1 MAFIANVK
9 IKNKKSKLSKIIKA
23 ILLVIVAVAIAVWG
37 AILYFNGQNIKAP
50 LIKFLSSRTS
60 FEINCQKVEFS
71 ALYPNVIKLHDI
83 KIGKSNID
91 EIYMEYDL
99 PSLLKSNTFE
109 IKYFYAK
116 GIKAD
121 DKDIQTLKQEKFK
134 FKDIHISKLDLVD
147 TPINLYKLS
156 LNKGSLSAVDAYL
169 ANDGKFS
176 FKVADVKASE
186 GVLDEQPVK
195 NLQANISVLP
205 EKVVIK
211 DLSLQIF
218 GGTLLADLT
227 VDRKTEALNFS
238 RLNLNKIIFK
248 DYKLLSKKYNIYAPE
263 ASVYDCVLALPKQD
277 LLFGQIRGAL
287 SDLLV
292 KDGSINFTFKG
303 SSGEISKP
311 SIQVTAENSDIEASI
326 TDNSISMKAD
336 GTVFDGSYSFDG
348 KYDYQNENEPL
359 LTIHNLSLKEGKFE
373 TTKEQYAFVRN
384 ILLNSNLNV
393 EKLNIDGTEF
403 VSFINT
409 LPLSIKSV
417 KLEANN
423 ISFNNKAKEENINN
437 TLDQNNF
444 DVKLDVKEVAQTKD
458 KATTNN
464 QSADD
469 TAVSKED
476 DDNYPLLKRLSP
488 LNSILSSSADNDE
501 DSSTSYITFSFDSAY
516 YSDLFIKQFDS
527 KLDLTDKGYAFNV
540 GKMLFKKSELAFE
553 IDADKELELSRFK
566 IFAPKFD
573 ISELNS
579 NLTDHLLSG
588 VINLEGE
595 IVKNEDTADKANKSD
610 DTKASAS
617 NDKSQSSD
625 NKTADNSS
633 SNNNNA
639 EIKDTDNSQD
649 KVAELYSG
657 NIKLTSDSLL
667 VSQFGLDLVNGG
679 LKKNYALNF
688 TQFLDAIKDGDLG
701 LYKLS
706 LNIFPQD
713 NFLKLKGSGDL
724 TTSHLTFNAKL
735 DLKTKDISARGTFV
749 SLPKDSISN
758 ITIKGL
764 TKEDTNDK
772 NIFITALSRG
782 EIRPGINEDVID
794 ENKAKEMT
802 DAASELN
809 KDKDQKGPE
818 ALEKSSQD
826 L

>member
-9 IKNKKSKLSKIIKA
+9 IKNKKSKISKIIKA

-99 PSLLKSNTFE
+99 PSLLKSDTFE

-134 FKDIHISKLDLVD
+134 FKDIHISNLDLVD

-169 ANDGKFS
+169 ANDGKLS
-176 FKVADVKASE
+176 FKVADVRANE
-186 GVLDEQPVK
+186 GVLDELPIK
-195 NLQANISVLP
+195 NLQANIGVLP

-248 DYKLLSKKYNIYAPE
+248 DYKLLSEKYNIYAPE

-311 SIQVTAENSDIEASI
+311 SIQVTAENSDIEANI
-326 TDNSISMKAD
+326 TDNSVSMKAD
-336 GTVFDGSYSFDG
+336 GTIFDGSYSFDG
-348 KYDYQNENEPL
+348 SYDYQNDNQPL

-373 TTKEQYAFVRN
+373 TTKEQYAFVRK
-384 ILLNSNLNV
+384 ILLNNNLNV
-393 EKLNIDGTEF
+393 EKFSIDGTEF

-423 ISFNNKAKEENINN
+423 IAFNNKAKEDNINN
-437 TLDQNNF
+437 DLDHNNF
-444 DVKLDVKEVAQTKD
+444 DVKEATQTKD
-458 KATTNN
+458 RAITNN
-464 QSADD
+464 QSADN
-469 TAVSKED
+469 TVASKED
-476 DDNYPLLKRLSP
+476 DDSYPLLKRLSP
-488 LNSILSSSADNDE
+488 LNSILSTSADNDE
-501 DSSTSYITFSFDSAY
+501 DNSTSYVTFSFDSAY

-553 IDADKELELSRFK
+553 IDTNTEFEISSFK
-566 IFAPKFD
+566 VFAPQFD

-595 IVKNEDTADKANKSD
+595 IVKNEETADSKSD
-610 DTKASAS
+610 EPKVSS
-617 NDKSQSSD
+617 SSDKTQSSD

-633 SNNNNA
+633 TNNA
-639 EIKDTDNSQD
+639 EIKDTDNNQD
-649 KVAELYSG
+649 KAEPLFKG

-667 VSQFGLDLVNGG
+667 VSQLGLDLVNGG

-688 TQFLDAIKDGDLG
+688 TQFFDAIKDGDLG
-701 LYKLS
+701 LYKLNI
-706 LNIFPQD
+706 NIFPQN
-713 NFLKLKGSGDL
+713 NFIKLKGSGDL

-735 DLKTKDISARGTFV
+735 DLSNKDFSARGTFV

-764 TKEDTNDK
+764 IKEDSKDK

-782 EIRPGINEDVID
+782 EIRPGINEEVLE
-794 ENKAKEMT
+794 ENNAKEMT

-809 KDKDQKGPE
+809 KDKDQKGPV

>member
-23 ILLVIVAVAIAVWG
+23 ILLVIVAIAIAVWG

-83 KIGKSNID
+83 KVGKSNID

-99 PSLLKSNTFE
+99 PSLLKSDTFE

-121 DKDIQTLKQEKFK
+121 DKDLQKLKQEKFK

-156 LNKGSLSAVDAYL
+156 LNQGSLSAVDAYL
-169 ANDGKFS
+169 GNDGKFS
-176 FKVADVKASE
+176 FKAADIRANE
-186 GVLDEQPVK
+186 GLLDEQPIK
-195 NLQANISVLP
+195 NLQTNIGVEP
-205 EKVVIK
+205 EKIVIK
-211 DLSLQIF
+211 DLSVQIF

-227 VDRKTEALNFS
+227 IDRKTEKLKFS

-248 DYKLLSKKYNIYAPE
+248 DYKLLSERYNIYAPE

-277 LLFGQIRGAL
+277 LLFGQVRGSI

-292 KDGSINFTFKG
+292 KDGKINFTFKG

-311 SIQVTAENSDIEASI
+311 SIQVTAENSDIEANLA
-326 TDNSISMKAD
+326 DNAISMKAE
-336 GTVFDGSYSFDG
+336 GTVFDGAYSFDVN
-348 KYDYQNENEPL
+348 YDYQSDSEPL

-373 TTKEQYAFVRN
+373 TTKEQYAFVQN
-384 ILLNSNLNV
+384 TLLNHNINV
-393 EKLNIDGTEF
+393 EKFSIDGTEF

-423 ISFNNKAKEENINN
+423 IAFNNKTKQDNINES
-437 TLDQNNF
+437 LDQNSF
-444 DVKLDVKEVAQTKD
+444 DVNTTATTADNEKSID
-458 KATTNN
+458 KASDTKNDVSSPLLSKLKPLNN
-464 QSADD
+464 LLDNNSQN
-469 TAVSKED
+469 ED
-476 DDNYPLLKRLSP
+476 DCSN
-488 LNSILSSSADNDE
+488 
-501 DSSTSYITFSFDSAY
+501 SYITFSFDSGY

-527 KLDLTDKGYAFNV
+527 KLDLSDKGYAFNV

-553 IDADKELELSRFK
+553 VDTDNELEILRVK
-566 IFAPKFD
+566 VFAPQFD

-595 IVKNEDTADKANKSD
+595 ITKTEELSEETDK
-610 DTKASAS
+610 TSAPKEVATT
-617 NDKSQSSD
+617 DKS
-625 NKTADNSS
+625 NNSE
-633 SNNNNA
+633 NNNIDKYSANINN
-639 EIKDTDNSQD
+639 EKNKVDDNNVGKAKQ
-649 KVAELYSG
+649 LYTG
-657 NIKLTSDSLL
+657 NISLTSDSLL
-667 VSQFGLDLVNGG
+667 VSQFGLDLINGG
-679 LKKNYALNF
+679 LKKNYALNYDELCD
-688 TQFLDAIKDGDLG
+688 TIKDGDLG

-706 LNIFPQD
+706 LKIFPQD

-735 DLKTKDISARGTFV
+735 DLNNKDFSARGTFV

-758 ITIKGL
+758 INIKGL
-764 TKEDTNDK
+764 TKDSLNEK
-772 NIFITALSRG
+772 NIFITALARG
-782 EIRPGINEDVID
+782 EIRPGINEDALQ
-794 ENKAKEMT
+794 EHTAKELT

>member
-23 ILLVIVAVAIAVWG
+23 ILLVIVAIAIAIWG

-71 ALYPNVIKLHDI
+71 ALYPNVIKLHDV
-83 KIGKSNID
+83 KVGKSNID

-99 PSLLKSNTFE
+99 PSLLKSDTFE

-121 DKDIQTLKQEKFK
+121 DKDLQKLKQEKFK

-156 LNKGSLSAVDAYL
+156 LNHGSLSAVDAYL
-169 ANDGKFS
+169 GNDGKFS
-176 FKVADVKASE
+176 FKAADIRANE
-186 GVLDEQPVK
+186 GQLDEQPIK
-195 NLQANISVLP
+195 NMQTNIGVEP
-205 EKVVIK
+205 EKIVIK
-211 DLSLQIF
+211 DLSVQIF

-227 VDRKTEALNFS
+227 IDRKTENLNFS

-248 DYKLLSKKYNIYAPE
+248 DYKLLSEKYNIYAPE

-277 LLFGQIRGAL
+277 LLFGQVRGSI

-292 KDGSINFTFKG
+292 KDGKINFTFKG

-311 SIQVTAENSDIEASI
+311 SIQVTAENSDIEANLADSALSI
-326 TDNSISMKAD
+326 KAE
-336 GTVFDGSYSFDG
+336 GTVFDGAYSFDVN
-348 KYDYQNENEPL
+348 YDYQNDSEPL

-373 TTKEQYAFVRN
+373 TTKEQYSFVQN
-384 ILLNSNLNV
+384 TLLNHNINV
-393 EKLNIDGTEF
+393 EKFSIDGTEF

-423 ISFNNKAKEENINN
+423 IAFDNKAKEDNINES
-437 TLDQNNF
+437 LDQNSF
-444 DVKLDVKEVAQTKD
+444 DASSTANTADNEKNID
-458 KATTNN
+458 KASDTMNDDSSPLLSKLKPLNN
-464 QSADD
+464 ILDNNSQN
-469 TAVSKED
+469 ED
-476 DDNYPLLKRLSP
+476 D
-488 LNSILSSSADNDE
+488 SSN
-501 DSSTSYITFSFDSAY
+501 SYITFSFDSGY

-527 KLDLTDKGYAFNV
+527 KLDLSDKGYAFNV

-553 IDADKELELSRFK
+553 VDADNELEILRLK
-566 IFAPKFD
+566 VFAPQFD

-595 IVKNEDTADKANKSD
+595 ITKTEELSEETDKTSAPKEVATTDKNNNSENNNTNSHSANINNVKNKD
-610 DTKASAS
+610 
-617 NDKSQSSD
+617 
-625 NKTADNSS
+625 ADN
-633 SNNNNA
+633 NLEKA
-639 EIKDTDNSQD
+639 KQ
-649 KVAELYSG
+649 LYTG
-657 NIKLTSDSLL
+657 NINLTSDSLL
-667 VSQFGLDLVNGG
+667 VSQFGLDLINGG
-679 LKKNYALNF
+679 LKKNYALNYDE
-688 TQFLDAIKDGDLG
+688 LCDAIKDGDLG

-706 LNIFPQD
+706 LKIFPQD

-735 DLKTKDISARGTFV
+735 DLNNKDFSARGTFV

-758 ITIKGL
+758 INIKGL
-764 TKEDTNDK
+764 TKESSNEK

-782 EIRPGINEDVID
+782 EIRPGINE
-794 ENKAKEMT
+794 EALQGHTAKELT

>member
-23 ILLVIVAVAIAVWG
+23 ILLVIVAIAIAIWG

-83 KIGKSNID
+83 KVGKSNID

-99 PSLLKSNTFE
+99 PSLLKSDTFE

-121 DKDIQTLKQEKFK
+121 DKDLQKLKQEKFK

-156 LNKGSLSAVDAYL
+156 LNHGSLSAVDAYL
-169 ANDGKFS
+169 GNDGKFS
-176 FKVADVKASE
+176 FKAADIRANE
-186 GVLDEQPVK
+186 GQLDEQPIK
-195 NLQANISVLP
+195 NLQTNIGVEP
-205 EKVVIK
+205 EKIVIK
-211 DLSLQIF
+211 DLSVQIF

-227 VDRKTEALNFS
+227 IDRKTENLNFS

-248 DYKLLSKKYNIYAPE
+248 DYKLLSEKYNIYAPE

-277 LLFGQIRGAL
+277 LLFGQVRGSI

-292 KDGSINFTFKG
+292 KDGKINFTFKG

-311 SIQVTAENSDIEASI
+311 SIQVTAENSDIEANLADSALSI
-326 TDNSISMKAD
+326 KAE
-336 GTVFDGSYSFDG
+336 GTVFDGAYSFDVN
-348 KYDYQNENEPL
+348 YDYQNDTEPL

-373 TTKEQYAFVRN
+373 TTKEQYAFVQNTLQNHN
-384 ILLNSNLNV
+384 INV
-393 EKLNIDGTEF
+393 EKFSIDGTEF

-423 ISFNNKAKEENINN
+423 IAFNDKAKQDNINEP
-437 TLDQNNF
+437 LDQNSF
-444 DVKLDVKEVAQTKD
+444 DASPT
-458 KATTNN
+458 ATTANN
-464 QSADD
+464 AKNIYKASDTMNDD
-469 TAVSKED
+469 SSPLLSKLKPLNNILDNNSQNED
-476 DDNYPLLKRLSP
+476 DRSN
-488 LNSILSSSADNDE
+488 
-501 DSSTSYITFSFDSAY
+501 SYITFSFDSGY

-527 KLDLTDKGYAFNV
+527 KLDLSDKGYAFNV

-553 IDADKELELSRFK
+553 VDADNELEILRIK
-566 IFAPKFD
+566 VFAPQFD

-595 IVKNEDTADKANKSD
+595 ITKTEELSEETDKTSAPKEVATTDKNNNSENNNTNSHSSNINNVKNKD
-610 DTKASAS
+610 
-617 NDKSQSSD
+617 
-625 NKTADNSS
+625 ADN
-633 SNNNNA
+633 NLEKA
-639 EIKDTDNSQD
+639 KQ
-649 KVAELYSG
+649 LYTG
-657 NIKLTSDSLL
+657 NINLTSDSLL
-667 VSQFGLDLVNGG
+667 VSQFGLDLINGG
-679 LKKNYALNF
+679 LKKNYALNYGE
-688 TQFLDAIKDGDLG
+688 LCDAIKDGDLG

-706 LNIFPQD
+706 LKIFPQD

-735 DLKTKDISARGTFV
+735 DLTNKDFSARGTFV

-758 ITIKGL
+758 INIKGL
-764 TKEDTNDK
+764 TKESSNEK

-782 EIRPGINEDVID
+782 EIRPGINE
-794 ENKAKEMT
+794 EALQGHTAKELT

>member
-23 ILLVIVAVAIAVWG
+23 ILLVIVAIAIAVWG

-83 KIGKSNID
+83 KVGKSNID

-99 PSLLKSNTFE
+99 PSLLKSDTFE

-121 DKDIQTLKQEKFK
+121 DKDLQKLKQEKFK

-156 LNKGSLSAVDAYL
+156 LNHGSLSAVDAYL
-169 ANDGKFS
+169 GNDGRFS
-176 FKVADVKASE
+176 FKAADIRANE
-186 GVLDEQPVK
+186 GQLDEQPIK
-195 NLQANISVLP
+195 NLQTNIVIEP
-205 EKVVIK
+205 EKIVIK
-211 DLSLQIF
+211 DLSVQIF

-227 VDRKTEALNFS
+227 IDRKTENLNFS

-248 DYKLLSKKYNIYAPE
+248 DYKILSEKYNIYAPE

-277 LLFGQIRGAL
+277 LLFGQVRGSI

-292 KDGSINFTFKG
+292 KDGKINFTFKG

-311 SIQVTAENSDIEASI
+311 SIQVTAENSDIEANLADSA
-326 TDNSISMKAD
+326 ISMKAE
-336 GTVFDGSYSFDG
+336 GTVFDGSYSFDVN
-348 KYDYQNENEPL
+348 YDYQNDSEPL

-373 TTKEQYAFVRN
+373 TTKEQYSFVQN
-384 ILLNSNLNV
+384 TLLNHNINV
-393 EKLNIDGTEF
+393 EKFSIDGTEF

-423 ISFNNKAKEENINN
+423 IAFDNKSKEDNINES
-437 TLDQNNF
+437 LDQNSF
-444 DVKLDVKEVAQTKD
+444 DVSTTATTADNEKSID
-458 KATTNN
+458 KASDTKKAENDVATPLLSKLKPLNN
-464 QSADD
+464 ILDNNSQN
-469 TAVSKED
+469 KED
-476 DDNYPLLKRLSP
+476 DGSN
-488 LNSILSSSADNDE
+488 
-501 DSSTSYITFSFDSAY
+501 SYITFSFDSAY

-527 KLDLTDKGYAFNV
+527 KLDLSDKGYAFNV

-553 IDADKELELSRFK
+553 VDANNELEILRVK
-566 IFAPKFD
+566 VFAPQFD

-595 IVKNEDTADKANKSD
+595 ITKTEEIDEKTDESSVPKEVATTNKSNNSDKNNTNSLRSNINNEKNKVDDNNLDKAK
-610 DTKASAS
+610 
-617 NDKSQSSD
+617 Q
-625 NKTADNSS
+625 
-633 SNNNNA
+633 
-639 EIKDTDNSQD
+639 
-649 KVAELYSG
+649 LYTG
-657 NIKLTSDSLL
+657 NINLTSDSLL
-667 VSQFGLDLVNGG
+667 VSQFGLDLINGG
-679 LKKNYALNF
+679 LKKNYALNYDE
-688 TQFLDAIKDGDLG
+688 LCDAIKDGDLG

-706 LNIFPQD
+706 LKIFPQD
-713 NFLKLKGSGDL
+713 NFLKLNGSGDL

-735 DLKTKDISARGTFV
+735 DLNNKDFSARGTFV

-758 ITIKGL
+758 INIKGL
-764 TKEDTNDK
+764 TKESSNEK

-782 EIRPGINEDVID
+782 EIRLGINEDALQ
-794 ENKAKEMT
+794 EHTAKELT
-802 DAASELN
+802 DSASELN

>member
-23 ILLVIVAVAIAVWG
+23 ILLVIVAIAIAIWG

-83 KIGKSNID
+83 KVGKSNID

-99 PSLLKSNTFE
+99 PSLLKSDTFE

-121 DKDIQTLKQEKFK
+121 DKDLQKLKQEKFK

-156 LNKGSLSAVDAYL
+156 LNHGSLSAVDAYL
-169 ANDGKFS
+169 GNDGKFS
-176 FKVADVKASE
+176 FKAADIRANE
-186 GVLDEQPVK
+186 GQLDEQPIK
-195 NLQANISVLP
+195 NLQTNIGVEP
-205 EKVVIK
+205 EKIVIK
-211 DLSLQIF
+211 DLSVQIF

-227 VDRKTEALNFS
+227 IDRKTENLNFS

-248 DYKLLSKKYNIYAPE
+248 DYKLLSEKYNIYAPE

-277 LLFGQIRGAL
+277 LLFGQVRGSI

-292 KDGSINFTFKG
+292 KDGKINFTFKG

-311 SIQVTAENSDIEASI
+311 SIQVTAENSDIEANLADSALSI
-326 TDNSISMKAD
+326 KAE
-336 GTVFDGSYSFDG
+336 GTVFDGAYSFDVN
-348 KYDYQNENEPL
+348 YDYQNDTEPL

-373 TTKEQYAFVRN
+373 TTKEQYAFVQNTLQNHN
-384 ILLNSNLNV
+384 INV
-393 EKLNIDGTEF
+393 EKFSIDGTEF

-423 ISFNNKAKEENINN
+423 IAFNDKAKQDNINEP
-437 TLDQNNF
+437 LDQNSF
-444 DVKLDVKEVAQTKD
+444 DASPT
-458 KATTNN
+458 ATTANN
-464 QSADD
+464 AKNIYKASDTMNDD
-469 TAVSKED
+469 SSPLLSKLKPLNNILDNNSQNED
-476 DDNYPLLKRLSP
+476 DRSN
-488 LNSILSSSADNDE
+488 
-501 DSSTSYITFSFDSAY
+501 SYITFSFDSGY

-527 KLDLTDKGYAFNV
+527 KLDLSDKGYAFNV

-553 IDADKELELSRFK
+553 VDADNELEILRIK
-566 IFAPKFD
+566 VFAPQFN

-595 IVKNEDTADKANKSD
+595 ITKTEELSEETDKTSAPKEVATTDKNNNSENNNTNSHSSNINNVKNKD
-610 DTKASAS
+610 
-617 NDKSQSSD
+617 
-625 NKTADNSS
+625 ADN
-633 SNNNNA
+633 NLEKA
-639 EIKDTDNSQD
+639 KQ
-649 KVAELYSG
+649 LYTG
-657 NIKLTSDSLL
+657 NINLTSDSLL
-667 VSQFGLDLVNGG
+667 VSQFGLDLINGG
-679 LKKNYALNF
+679 LKKNYALNYGE
-688 TQFLDAIKDGDLG
+688 LCDAIKDGDLG

-706 LNIFPQD
+706 LKIFPQD

-735 DLKTKDISARGTFV
+735 DLTNKDFSARGTFV

-758 ITIKGL
+758 INIKGL
-764 TKEDTNDK
+764 TKESSNEK

-782 EIRPGINEDVID
+782 EIRPGINE
-794 ENKAKEMT
+794 EALQGHTAKELT

>member
-71 ALYPNVIKLHDI
+71 ALYPNIIKLHDI

-99 PSLLKSNTFE
+99 PSLLKSDTFE

-156 LNKGSLSAVDAYL
+156 LNKGSLSAVDAFL

-186 GVLDEQPVK
+186 GELDELPVK

-227 VDRKTEALNFS
+227 VDRKNEALNFT

-277 LLFGQIRGAL
+277 LLFGQIRGSL
-287 SDLLV
+287 GDLLV
-292 KDGSINFTFKG
+292 KDGNINFTFKG
-303 SSGEISKP
+303 SAGEISKP
-311 SIQVTAENSDIEASI
+311 SIQVTAENSDIEANI
-326 TDNSISMKAD
+326 TDNSVSMKAD

-348 KYDYQNENEPL
+348 SYDYPNDNEPL

-384 ILLNSNLNV
+384 ILLNNNLNV
-393 EKLNIDGTEF
+393 EKFSIDGTEF

-423 ISFNNKAKEENINN
+423 IAFNNKAKEDNINN
-437 TLDQNNF
+437 TLDRNNF
-444 DVKLDVKEVAQTKD
+444 DVKEATQTKD
-458 KATTNN
+458 RAITNN
-464 QSADD
+464 QAADD
-469 TAVSKED
+469 TVASKEA

-488 LNSILSSSADNDE
+488 LNSILSNSADNDE
-501 DSSTSYITFSFDSAY
+501 DNSTSYVTFSFDSAY

-553 IDADKELELSRFK
+553 IDTNKELEISRFK
-566 IFAPKFD
+566 VFAPQFD

-595 IVKNEDTADKANKSD
+595 IIKNEEISDNKSD
-610 DTKASAS
+610 ETKVSTS

-633 SNNNNA
+633 SKNS
-639 EIKDTDNSQD
+639 EIKDTDNNQD
-649 KVAELYSG
+649 KAEPLFKG

-701 LYKLS
+701 LYKLN

-735 DLKTKDISARGTFV
+735 DLSNKDFSARGTFV

-764 TKEDTNDK
+764 AKESSNDK

-782 EIRPGINEDVID
+782 EIRPGINEEVL
-794 ENKAKEMT
+794 EESNAKEMT

>member
-23 ILLVIVAVAIAVWG
+23 ILLVIVAIAIAVWG

-60 FEINCQKVEFS
+60 FAINCQKVEFS

-83 KIGKSNID
+83 KVGKSNID

-99 PSLLKSNTFE
+99 PSLLKSDTFE

-121 DKDIQTLKQEKFK
+121 DKDLQKLKQEKFK

-156 LNKGSLSAVDAYL
+156 LNHGSLSAVDAYL
-169 ANDGKFS
+169 GNDGKFS
-176 FKVADVKASE
+176 FKAADIKANE
-186 GVLDEQPVK
+186 GLLDDQPIK
-195 NLQANISVLP
+195 NLQTNIGVEP
-205 EKVVIK
+205 EKIVIN
-211 DLSLQIF
+211 DLSVQIF

-227 VDRKTEALNFS
+227 IDRKTENLKFS

-248 DYKLLSKKYNIYAPE
+248 DYKLLSEKYNIYAPE

-277 LLFGQIRGAL
+277 LLFGQVRGSI

-292 KDGSINFTFKG
+292 KDGKINFTFKG

-311 SIQVTAENSDIEASI
+311 SIQVTAENSDIEANLA
-326 TDNSISMKAD
+326 DNAISMKAE
-336 GTVFDGSYSFDG
+336 GTVFDGTYSFDVN
-348 KYDYQNENEPL
+348 YDYQNDSEPL

-373 TTKEQYAFVRN
+373 TTKEQYVFVQN
-384 ILLNSNLNV
+384 TLLNHNINV
-393 EKLNIDGTEF
+393 EKFSIDGTEF

-423 ISFNNKAKEENINN
+423 IAFNNKAKQDNINAS
-437 TLDQNNF
+437 LDQNSF
-444 DVKLDVKEVAQTKD
+444 DVSSTANTADNEKNID
-458 KATTNN
+458 KASDTKNDDSSPLLSKLKPLNN
-464 QSADD
+464 LLDNNSQN
-469 TAVSKED
+469 ED
-476 DDNYPLLKRLSP
+476 DSP
-488 LNSILSSSADNDE
+488 N
-501 DSSTSYITFSFDSAY
+501 SYITFSFDSGY

-527 KLDLTDKGYAFNV
+527 KLDLSNKGYAFNV

-553 IDADKELELSRFK
+553 VDADNELEILRVK
-566 IFAPKFD
+566 VFAPQFD

-595 IVKNEDTADKANKSD
+595 ITKTEELSEETDKTSAPKEVATTDKSNNSENNNIDKYSANINNEKNKVADNNLDKAK
-610 DTKASAS
+610 
-617 NDKSQSSD
+617 Q
-625 NKTADNSS
+625 
-633 SNNNNA
+633 
-639 EIKDTDNSQD
+639 
-649 KVAELYSG
+649 LYTG
-657 NIKLTSDSLL
+657 NISLTSDSLL
-667 VSQFGLDLVNGG
+667 VSQFGLDLINGG
-679 LKKNYALNF
+679 LKKNYALNYDE
-688 TQFLDAIKDGDLG
+688 LCDAIKDGDLG

-706 LNIFPQD
+706 LKIFPQD

-735 DLKTKDISARGTFV
+735 DLNNKDFSARGTFV

-758 ITIKGL
+758 INIKGL
-764 TKEDTNDK
+764 TKDSSNEK
-772 NIFITALSRG
+772 NIFITALARG
-782 EIRPGINEDVID
+782 EIRPGINEDALQ
-794 ENKAKEMT
+794 EHTAKELT

>member
-9 IKNKKSKLSKIIKA
+9 IKNNKSKLSKIIKS
-23 ILLVIVAVAIAVWG
+23 ILLVIVAIAIAIWG

-83 KIGKSNID
+83 KVGKSNID

-99 PSLLKSNTFE
+99 PSLLKSDTFE

-121 DKDIQTLKQEKFK
+121 DKDLQKLKQEKFK

-156 LNKGSLSAVDAYL
+156 LNHGSLSAVDAYL
-169 ANDGKFS
+169 GNDGKFS
-176 FKVADVKASE
+176 FKAADIRANE
-186 GVLDEQPVK
+186 GQLDEQPIK
-195 NLQANISVLP
+195 NLQTNIGVEP
-205 EKVVIK
+205 EKIVIK
-211 DLSLQIF
+211 DLSVQIF

-227 VDRKTEALNFS
+227 IDRKTENLNFS

-248 DYKLLSKKYNIYAPE
+248 DYKLLSEKYNIYAPE

-277 LLFGQIRGAL
+277 LLFGQVRGSI

-292 KDGSINFTFKG
+292 KDGKINFTFKG

-311 SIQVTAENSDIEASI
+311 SIQVTAENSDIEANLADSALSI
-326 TDNSISMKAD
+326 KAE
-336 GTVFDGSYSFDG
+336 GTVFDGAYSFDVN
-348 KYDYQNENEPL
+348 YDYQNDSEPL

-373 TTKEQYAFVRN
+373 TTKEQYSFVQN
-384 ILLNSNLNV
+384 TLLNHNINV
-393 EKLNIDGTEF
+393 EKFSIDGTEF

-423 ISFNNKAKEENINN
+423 IAFDNKAKEENINES
-437 TLDQNNF
+437 LDQNSF
-444 DVKLDVKEVAQTKD
+444 DASSTANTADNEKNID
-458 KATTNN
+458 KASDTMNDDSSPLLSKLKPLNN
-464 QSADD
+464 ILDNNSQN
-469 TAVSKED
+469 ED
-476 DDNYPLLKRLSP
+476 D
-488 LNSILSSSADNDE
+488 SSN
-501 DSSTSYITFSFDSAY
+501 SYITFSFDSGY

-527 KLDLTDKGYAFNV
+527 KLDLSDKGYAFNV

-553 IDADKELELSRFK
+553 VDADNELEILRIK
-566 IFAPKFD
+566 VFAPQFD

-595 IVKNEDTADKANKSD
+595 ITKTEELSEETDKTSAPKEVATTDKNNNSGNNNTNSHSANVNNVKNKD
-610 DTKASAS
+610 
-617 NDKSQSSD
+617 
-625 NKTADNSS
+625 ADN
-633 SNNNNA
+633 NLEKA
-639 EIKDTDNSQD
+639 KQ
-649 KVAELYSG
+649 LYTG
-657 NIKLTSDSLL
+657 NINLTSDSLL
-667 VSQFGLDLVNGG
+667 VSQFGLDLINGG
-679 LKKNYALNF
+679 LKKNYALNYDE
-688 TQFLDAIKDGDLG
+688 LCDAIKDGDLG

-706 LNIFPQD
+706 LKIFPQD

-735 DLKTKDISARGTFV
+735 DLNNKDFSARGTFV

-758 ITIKGL
+758 INIKGL
-764 TKEDTNDK
+764 TKESSNEK

-782 EIRPGINEDVID
+782 EIRPGINE
-794 ENKAKEMT
+794 EALQGHTAKELT

>member
-23 ILLVIVAVAIAVWG
+23 ILLVIVAIAIAVWG

-83 KIGKSNID
+83 KVGKSNID

-99 PSLLKSNTFE
+99 PSLLKSDTFE

-121 DKDIQTLKQEKFK
+121 DKDLQKLKQEKFK

-156 LNKGSLSAVDAYL
+156 LNQGSLSAVDAYL
-169 ANDGKFS
+169 GNDGKFS
-176 FKVADVKASE
+176 FKVADIRANE
-186 GVLDEQPVK
+186 GQLDEQPIK
-195 NLQANISVLP
+195 NLQTNIGIEP
-205 EKVVIK
+205 EKIVIK
-211 DLSLQIF
+211 DLSVQIF

-227 VDRKTEALNFS
+227 IDRKTENLKFS

-248 DYKLLSKKYNIYAPE
+248 DYKLLSEKYNIYAPE

-277 LLFGQIRGAL
+277 LLFGQVRGSI

-292 KDGSINFTFKG
+292 KDGKINFTFKG

-311 SIQVTAENSDIEASI
+311 SIQVTAENSDIEANLADSA
-326 TDNSISMKAD
+326 ISMKAE
-336 GTVFDGSYSFDG
+336 GTVFDGSYSFDVN
-348 KYDYQNENEPL
+348 YDYQNDSEPL

-373 TTKEQYAFVRN
+373 TTKEQYAFVQN
-384 ILLNSNLNV
+384 TLLNHNINV
-393 EKLNIDGTEF
+393 EKFSIDGTEF

-423 ISFNNKAKEENINN
+423 IAFNNKAKQDNINES
-437 TLDQNNF
+437 LDQNNF
-444 DVKLDVKEVAQTKD
+444 DVSSTATTADNEKSID
-458 KATTNN
+458 KASDIKNDVSSPLLSKLKPLNN
-464 QSADD
+464 LLDNNSQN
-469 TAVSKED
+469 ED
-476 DDNYPLLKRLSP
+476 D
-488 LNSILSSSADNDE
+488 SSN
-501 DSSTSYITFSFDSAY
+501 SYITFSFDSGY

-527 KLDLTDKGYAFNV
+527 KLDLSDKGYAFNV

-553 IDADKELELSRFK
+553 VDADNELEILRVK
-566 IFAPKFD
+566 VFAPQFD

-595 IVKNEDTADKANKSD
+595 ITKTEELSEETDKTSAPKEVAITDKSNNSDNNNIDNLNANINNEKNKVDDNNLDKAK
-610 DTKASAS
+610 
-617 NDKSQSSD
+617 Q
-625 NKTADNSS
+625 
-633 SNNNNA
+633 
-639 EIKDTDNSQD
+639 
-649 KVAELYSG
+649 LYTG

-667 VSQFGLDLVNGG
+667 VSQFGLDLINGG
-679 LKKNYALNF
+679 LKKNYALNYDE
-688 TQFLDAIKDGDLG
+688 LCDVIKDGDLG

-706 LNIFPQD
+706 LKIFPQD

-724 TTSHLTFNAKL
+724 TTSHLTFNAML
-735 DLKTKDISARGTFV
+735 NLNNKDFSARGTFV

-758 ITIKGL
+758 INIKGL
-764 TKEDTNDK
+764 TKDSSNEK

-782 EIRPGINEDVID
+782 EIRPGINEDALQ
-794 ENKAKEMT
+794 EHTAKELT
-802 DAASELN
+802 DSASELN

>member
-23 ILLVIVAVAIAVWG
+23 ILLVIVAIAIAIWG

-83 KIGKSNID
+83 KVGKSNID

-99 PSLLKSNTFE
+99 PSLLKSDTFE

-121 DKDIQTLKQEKFK
+121 DKDLQKLKQEKFK

-156 LNKGSLSAVDAYL
+156 LNHGSLSAVDAYL
-169 ANDGKFS
+169 GNDGKFS
-176 FKVADVKASE
+176 FKAADIRANE
-186 GVLDEQPVK
+186 GQLDEQPIK
-195 NLQANISVLP
+195 NLQTNIGVEP
-205 EKVVIK
+205 EKIVIK
-211 DLSLQIF
+211 DLSVQIF

-227 VDRKTEALNFS
+227 IDRKTENLNFS

-248 DYKLLSKKYNIYAPE
+248 DYKLLSEKYNIYAPE

-277 LLFGQIRGAL
+277 LLFGQVRGSI

-292 KDGSINFTFKG
+292 KDGKINFTFKG

-311 SIQVTAENSDIEASI
+311 SIQVTAENSDIEANLADSALSI
-326 TDNSISMKAD
+326 KAE
-336 GTVFDGSYSFDG
+336 GTVFDGAYSFDVN
-348 KYDYQNENEPL
+348 YDYQNDTEPL

-373 TTKEQYAFVRN
+373 TTKEQYAFVQNTLQNHN
-384 ILLNSNLNV
+384 INV
-393 EKLNIDGTEF
+393 EKFSIDGTEF

-423 ISFNNKAKEENINN
+423 IAFNDKAKQDNINES
-437 TLDQNNF
+437 LDQNSF
-444 DVKLDVKEVAQTKD
+444 DASSTQNTVVNEKNID
-458 KATTNN
+458 KASDTMNDDSSPLLSKLKPLNN
-464 QSADD
+464 ILDNNSQN
-469 TAVSKED
+469 ED
-476 DDNYPLLKRLSP
+476 DRSN
-488 LNSILSSSADNDE
+488 
-501 DSSTSYITFSFDSAY
+501 SYITFSFDSGY

-527 KLDLTDKGYAFNV
+527 KLDLSDKGYAFNV

-553 IDADKELELSRFK
+553 VDADNELEILRIK
-566 IFAPKFD
+566 VFAPQFD

-595 IVKNEDTADKANKSD
+595 ITKTEELSEETDKTSAPKEVATTDKNNNSENNNTNSHSANINNVKNKD
-610 DTKASAS
+610 
-617 NDKSQSSD
+617 
-625 NKTADNSS
+625 ADN
-633 SNNNNA
+633 NLEKA
-639 EIKDTDNSQD
+639 KQ
-649 KVAELYSG
+649 LYTG
-657 NIKLTSDSLL
+657 NINLTSDSLL
-667 VSQFGLDLVNGG
+667 VSQFGLDLINGG
-679 LKKNYALNF
+679 LKKNYALNYGE
-688 TQFLDAIKDGDLG
+688 LCDAIKDGDLG

-706 LNIFPQD
+706 LKIFPQD

-735 DLKTKDISARGTFV
+735 DLTNKDFSARGTFV

-758 ITIKGL
+758 INIKGL
-764 TKEDTNDK
+764 TKESSNEK

-782 EIRPGINEDVID
+782 EIRPGINE
-794 ENKAKEMT
+794 EALQGHTAKELT

>member
-9 IKNKKSKLSKIIKA
+9 IKNRNSKLSKIIKS
-23 ILLVIVAVAIAVWG
+23 ILLVIVAIAIAVCG

-83 KIGKSNID
+83 KVGKSNID

-99 PSLLKSNTFE
+99 PSLLKSDTFE

-116 GIKAD
+116 GIKAN
-121 DKDIQTLKQEKFK
+121 DKDLQKLKQEKFK

-147 TPINLYKLS
+147 APINLYKLS
-156 LNKGSLSAVDAYL
+156 LNHGSLSAVDAYL
-169 ANDGKFS
+169 GNDGKFS
-176 FKVADVKASE
+176 FKVADIRANE
-186 GVLDEQPVK
+186 GQLDEQPIK
-195 NLQANISVLP
+195 NLQTNIGVEP
-205 EKVVIK
+205 EKIVIK
-211 DLSLQIF
+211 DLSVQIF

-227 VDRKTEALNFS
+227 IDRKTENLKFS

-248 DYKLLSKKYNIYAPE
+248 DYKLLSEKYDIYAPE

-277 LLFGQIRGAL
+277 LLFGQVRGSI

-292 KDGSINFTFKG
+292 KDGKINFTFKG

-311 SIQVTAENSDIEASI
+311 SIQVTAENSDIEANLADSA
-326 TDNSISMKAD
+326 ISMKAE
-336 GTVFDGSYSFDG
+336 GTVFDGAYSFDIN
-348 KYDYQNENEPL
+348 YDYQNDSEPL

-373 TTKEQYAFVRN
+373 TTKEQYAFVQN
-384 ILLNSNLNV
+384 TLLNHNINV
-393 EKLNIDGTEF
+393 EKFSIDGTEF

-417 KLEANN
+417 KLEVNN
-423 ISFNNKAKEENINN
+423 IAFNNKAKKDNIVES
-437 TLDQNNF
+437 LDQNSF
-444 DVKLDVKEVAQTKD
+444 DVSTTATTADNEKSID
-458 KATTNN
+458 KASDTKNAENDVSTPLLSKLKPLNN
-464 QSADD
+464 ILDNNSLN
-469 TAVSKED
+469 ED
-476 DDNYPLLKRLSP
+476 D
-488 LNSILSSSADNDE
+488 SSNC
-501 DSSTSYITFSFDSAY
+501 YITFNFDSGY

-527 KLDLTDKGYAFNV
+527 KLDLSDKGYAFNV

-553 IDADKELELSRFK
+553 VDANNELEILRIK
-566 IFAPKFD
+566 VFAPQFD

-579 NLTDHLLSG
+579 SLTDHLLSG
-588 VINLEGE
+588 AINLEGE
-595 IVKNEDTADKANKSD
+595 ITKLEEQDEKADKTVAPIGVA
-610 DTKASAS
+610 TT
-617 NDKSQSSD
+617 DK
-625 NKTADNSS
+625 DNSS
-633 SNNNNA
+633 ENNNTNSHSSNIYN
-639 EIKDTDNSQD
+639 EKNKVDDNNDNNVGKAKQ
-649 KVAELYSG
+649 LYTG
-657 NIKLTSDSLL
+657 NINLTCDSLL
-667 VSQFGLDLVNGG
+667 VSQFGLDLINGG
-679 LKKNYALNF
+679 LKKNYALNYDE
-688 TQFLDAIKDGDLG
+688 LCDAIKDGDLG

-706 LNIFPQD
+706 LKIFPQD
-713 NFLKLKGSGDL
+713 HFLKLKGSGDL

-735 DLKTKDISARGTFV
+735 DLNNKDFSARGTFV

-758 ITIKGL
+758 INIKGL
-764 TKEDTNDK
+764 TKETSNDK

-782 EIRPGINEDVID
+782 EIRPGINEEALQ
-794 ENKAKEMT
+794 ENSAKELT

-809 KDKDQKGPE
+809 KEKDQKSPE

>member
-23 ILLVIVAVAIAVWG
+23 ILLVIVAIAIAVWG

-83 KIGKSNID
+83 KVGKSNID

-99 PSLLKSNTFE
+99 PSLLKSDTFE

-121 DKDIQTLKQEKFK
+121 DKDIQKLKQEKFK

-156 LNKGSLSAVDAYL
+156 LNHGSLSAVDAYL
-169 ANDGKFS
+169 GNDDKFS
-176 FKVADVKASE
+176 FKVAEIRANE
-186 GVLDEQPVK
+186 GELDEQPIK
-195 NLQANISVLP
+195 NLQTNIGIEP
-205 EKVVIK
+205 EKIVIN
-211 DLSLQIF
+211 DLSVQIF

-227 VDRKTEALNFS
+227 IDRKTENLKFS

-248 DYKLLSKKYNIYAPE
+248 DYKLLSEKYNIYAPE

-277 LLFGQIRGAL
+277 LLFGQVRGSI

-292 KDGSINFTFKG
+292 KDGKINFTFKG

-311 SIQVTAENSDIEASI
+311 SIQVTAENSDIEASL
-326 TDNSISMKAD
+326 TDSAISMKAE
-336 GTVFDGSYSFDG
+336 GTVFDGTYSIDVN
-348 KYDYQNENEPL
+348 YDYQNDSDPL

-373 TTKEQYAFVRN
+373 TTKEQYAFVQN
-384 ILLNSNLNV
+384 TLLNHNINV
-393 EKLNIDGTEF
+393 EKFSIDGTEF

-423 ISFNNKAKEENINN
+423 IAFNNKSKQDNINES
-437 TLDQNNF
+437 LDQNNF
-444 DVKLDVKEVAQTKD
+444 DVSSTATTAANEKSID
-458 KATTNN
+458 KAP
-464 QSADD
+464 D
-469 TAVSKED
+469 TKNEGSS
-476 DDNYPLLKRLSP
+476 PLLSKLKP
-488 LNSILSSSADNDE
+488 LNNLLDNNSPNEDESSN
-501 DSSTSYITFSFDSAY
+501 SYITFSFDSGY

-527 KLDLTDKGYAFNV
+527 KLDLSNKGYAFNV

-553 IDADKELELSRFK
+553 IDANNELEISRIK
-566 IFAPKFD
+566 VFAPQFD

-595 IVKNEDTADKANKSD
+595 IAKTEELSEETDKTSVTKEVATTDKSNSSENNNTDNHSANINNEKDKGVNNNLDKAK
-610 DTKASAS
+610 
-617 NDKSQSSD
+617 Q
-625 NKTADNSS
+625 
-633 SNNNNA
+633 
-639 EIKDTDNSQD
+639 
-649 KVAELYSG
+649 LYTG
-657 NIKLTSDSLL
+657 NINLTSDSLL
-667 VSQFGLDLVNGG
+667 VSQFGLDLINGG

-688 TQFLDAIKDGDLG
+688 DELCDAIKDGDLG

-706 LNIFPQD
+706 LKIFPQD
-713 NFLKLKGSGDL
+713 HFLKLKGSGDL

-735 DLKTKDISARGTFV
+735 DLNNKDVSAHGTFV

-758 ITIKGL
+758 IKIKGL
-764 TKEDTNDK
+764 TKAPSNEK

-782 EIRPGINEDVID
+782 EIRPGINEDVLQ
-794 ENKAKEMT
+794 EKTAKEMT

-818 ALEKSSQD
+818 ALEKTSQD

>member
-9 IKNKKSKLSKIIKA
+9 IKNNKSKLSKIIKS
-23 ILLVIVAVAIAVWG
+23 ILLVIVAIAIAIWG

-83 KIGKSNID
+83 KVGKSNID

-99 PSLLKSNTFE
+99 PSLLKSDTFE

-121 DKDIQTLKQEKFK
+121 DKDLQKLKQEKFK

-156 LNKGSLSAVDAYL
+156 LNHGSLSAVDAYL
-169 ANDGKFS
+169 GNDGKFS
-176 FKVADVKASE
+176 FKAADIRANE
-186 GVLDEQPVK
+186 GQLDEQPIK
-195 NLQANISVLP
+195 NLQTNIGVEP
-205 EKVVIK
+205 EKIVIK
-211 DLSLQIF
+211 DLSVQIF

-227 VDRKTEALNFS
+227 IDRKTENLNFS

-248 DYKLLSKKYNIYAPE
+248 DYKLLSEKYNIYAPE

-277 LLFGQIRGAL
+277 LLFGQVRGSI

-292 KDGSINFTFKG
+292 KDGKINFTFKG

-311 SIQVTAENSDIEASI
+311 SIQVTAENSDIEANLADSALSI
-326 TDNSISMKAD
+326 KAE
-336 GTVFDGSYSFDG
+336 GTVFDGAYSFDVN
-348 KYDYQNENEPL
+348 YDYQNDSEPL

-373 TTKEQYAFVRN
+373 TTKEQYSFVQN
-384 ILLNSNLNV
+384 TLLNHNINV
-393 EKLNIDGTEF
+393 EKFSIDGTEF

-423 ISFNNKAKEENINN
+423 IAFDNKAKEENINES
-437 TLDQNNF
+437 LDQNSF
-444 DVKLDVKEVAQTKD
+444 DASSTANTADNEKNID
-458 KATTNN
+458 KASDTMNDDSSPLLSKLKPLNN
-464 QSADD
+464 ILDNNSQN
-469 TAVSKED
+469 ED
-476 DDNYPLLKRLSP
+476 D
-488 LNSILSSSADNDE
+488 SSN
-501 DSSTSYITFSFDSAY
+501 SYITFSFDSGY

-527 KLDLTDKGYAFNV
+527 KLDVSDKGYAFNV

-553 IDADKELELSRFK
+553 VDADNELEILRIK
-566 IFAPKFD
+566 VFAPQFD

-595 IVKNEDTADKANKSD
+595 ITKTEELSEETDKTSAPKEVATTDKNNNSGNNNTNSHSANVNNVKNKD
-610 DTKASAS
+610 
-617 NDKSQSSD
+617 
-625 NKTADNSS
+625 ADN
-633 SNNNNA
+633 NLEKA
-639 EIKDTDNSQD
+639 KQ
-649 KVAELYSG
+649 LYTG
-657 NIKLTSDSLL
+657 NINLTSDSLL
-667 VSQFGLDLVNGG
+667 VSQFGLDLINGG
-679 LKKNYALNF
+679 LKKNYALNYDE
-688 TQFLDAIKDGDLG
+688 LCDAIKDGDLG

-706 LNIFPQD
+706 LKIFPQD

-735 DLKTKDISARGTFV
+735 DLNNKDFSARGTFV

-758 ITIKGL
+758 INIKGL
-764 TKEDTNDK
+764 TKESSNEK

-782 EIRPGINEDVID
+782 EIRPGINE
-794 ENKAKEMT
+794 EALQGHTAKELT

>member
-9 IKNKKSKLSKIIKA
+9 IKNKKSKLSKIFKA
-23 ILLVIVAVAIAVWG
+23 ILLVIVAIAIAVCG

-83 KIGKSNID
+83 KVGKSNID

-99 PSLLKSNTFE
+99 PSLLKSDTFE

-121 DKDIQTLKQEKFK
+121 DKDLQKLKQEKFK
-134 FKDIHISKLDLVD
+134 FKDVHISKLDLVD

-156 LNKGSLSAVDAYL
+156 LNHGSLSAVDAYL
-169 ANDGKFS
+169 GNDGKFS
-176 FKVADVKASE
+176 FKVADIRSNE
-186 GVLDEQPVK
+186 GQLDEQPIK
-195 NLQANISVLP
+195 NLQTNIGVEP
-205 EKVVIK
+205 EKIVIK
-211 DLSLQIF
+211 DLSVQIF

-227 VDRKTEALNFS
+227 IDRKTENLKFS

-248 DYKLLSKKYNIYAPE
+248 DYKLLSEKYKIYAPE

-277 LLFGQIRGAL
+277 LLFGQVRGSI

-292 KDGSINFTFKG
+292 KDGKINFTFKG

-311 SIQVTAENSDIEASI
+311 SIQVTAENSDIEFTLADSA
-326 TDNSISMKAD
+326 ISMKAE
-336 GTVFDGSYSFDG
+336 GTVFDGAYSFDIN
-348 KYDYQNENEPL
+348 YDYHNDSEPL
-359 LTIHNLSLKEGKFE
+359 LTIHNLSLKKGKFE
-373 TTKEQYAFVRN
+373 TTKEQYAFVQN
-384 ILLNSNLNV
+384 TLLNQNINV
-393 EKLNIDGTEF
+393 KKFSIDGTEF

-423 ISFNNKAKEENINN
+423 IAFNNKAKDDNINES
-437 TLDQNNF
+437 LDQNSF
-444 DVKLDVKEVAQTKD
+444 DVSTTAVTADNEKSID
-458 KATTNN
+458 KASGTKNAENDVFTPLLSKLKPLNN
-464 QSADD
+464 VLDNNSLN
-469 TAVSKED
+469 ED
-476 DDNYPLLKRLSP
+476 DSYN
-488 LNSILSSSADNDE
+488 
-501 DSSTSYITFSFDSAY
+501 SYITFSFDSGY

-527 KLDLTDKGYAFNV
+527 KMDLSDKGYTFNV

-553 IDADKELELSRFK
+553 VDANNELEILRIK
-566 IFAPKFD
+566 VFAPQFD

-588 VINLEGE
+588 VINIEGE
-595 IVKNEDTADKANKSD
+595 ITKLEEIDEKTDK
-610 DTKASAS
+610 TSAPMGVATT
-617 NDKSQSSD
+617 DKG
-625 NKTADNSS
+625 NNSE
-633 SNNNNA
+633 NNNTNSHISNINN
-639 EIKDTDNSQD
+639 EKNKVDNNNVY
-649 KVAELYSG
+649 KVKQLYTG
-657 NIKLTSDSLL
+657 NINLTSDSLL
-667 VSQFGLDLVNGG
+667 VSQFGLDLINGG
-679 LKKNYALNF
+679 LKKNYALNYDE
-688 TQFLDAIKDGDLG
+688 LCDAIKDGDLG

-706 LNIFPQD
+706 LKIFPQD
-713 NFLKLKGSGDL
+713 HFLKLKGSGDL

-735 DLKTKDISARGTFV
+735 DLNNKDFSARGTFV

-758 ITIKGL
+758 INIKGL
-764 TKEDTNDK
+764 TKETSNDK

-782 EIRPGINEDVID
+782 EIRPGINEEALQ
-794 ENKAKEMT
+794 ENSAKELT